1 MGDEIIDEFYELI
14 VSICDN
20 FYAHHQLITK
30 KSVQKASLLHG
41 QWTVE
46 QLELK
51 LPEYINNWR
60 LHNLAT
66 DENISHQDK
75 INVLEAQLCKYKVHL
90 HQAQLSI
97 QKLQAQLLNERVSIK
112 KQREKIISELRN
124 LLAR

>member
-1 MGDEIIDEFYELI
+1 MAAEIIDEFYELI

-30 KSVQKASLLHG
+30 KSVQKAALLHG
-41 QWTVE
+41 QWTTE

-66 DENISHQDK
+66 DDSLSHQDK
-75 INVLEAQLCKYKVHL
+75 ISVLEAQLSKYKVQL
-90 HQAQLSI
+90 QQSQLSI
-97 QKLQAQLLNERVSIK
+97 QKLQAQLFNELASIK
-112 KQREKIISELRN
+112 LQREKIIHELRN
-124 LLAR
+124 LLAK